1 MEGSTMKLTVFER
14 LILLNILPGEGDF
27 TTLKIVRHLREDL
40 SFTEEEHKLANF
52 KNEGEI
58 FEDDEGNKSV
68 VGKGQVRWKD
78 EVKEK
83 EIKIGEKATDIIVDV
98 LGNLNKDKKLR
109 NEHMSLYEKFVE
121 LK

>member
-1 MEGSTMKLTVFER
+1 MKLTVFER